1 MSSVFYWARIFG
13 PVSLKQNYNLAL
25 GKRFMLKIFSRIIIF
40 IGALF
45 NATVVF
51 ASDYGLGAAKPD
63 NLPTG
68 LDLPSF
74 IGKIL
79 GSALG
84 FVGTIFFVLIVYAGL
99 TWMMSAGNEEV
110 VTRAKK
116 ILTAAIIGLVIV
128 LSAYA
133 ITTFIGTNL

>member
-1 MSSVFYWARIFG
+1 
-13 PVSLKQNYNLAL
+13 
-25 GKRFMLKIFSRIIIF
+25 MLKIFSRMTIF
-40 IGALF
+40 IGAMF
-45 NATVVF
+45 SATAVL
-51 ASDYGLGAAKPD
+51 AGDYGLGSAAPD
-63 NLPTG
+63 DLKKVSP
-68 LDLPSF
+68 DLPSL

-84 FVGTIFFVLIVYAGL
+84 FVGTIFFVLIIYAGL
-99 TWMMSAGNEEV
+99 TWMMSAGNEET